1 MFIKRNPRQKF
12 KAFLVR
18 GFYRPQD
25 IKGLQLKGLEVVQRR
40 NVDLRLMHY
49 RSFSSLQLI
58 DISVNF
64 SYKVDFSPLESCV
77 NCEYLSLK
85 CVSNSLHFIQAMKK
99 LKEVSLGLHSEINV
113 DELVFLGDR

>member
-1 MFIKRNPRQKF
+1 MER
-12 KAFLVR
+12 R
-18 GFYRPQD
+18 GT
-25 IKGLQLKGLEVVQRR
+25 
-40 NVDLRLMHY
+40 DLRLMHY

-58 DISVNF
+58 DISINF